1 VDRRLLRIALALAL
15 ASPATAAGAHAE
27 LPPPAA
33 GLPGGTV
40 DPALDTTP
48 PQLALD
54 GRRAQPLSPVLEA
67 YATCSERC
75 QFDAS
80 ARVRGVPSLDFLR
93 VVTPTKASEGGRRL
107 RFELRVS
114 PRADRLIEAA
124 LRAGRRVRVK
134 VAVTAYDLA
143 GNDTS
148 HSLRI
153 RVLPQT

>member
-93 VVTPTKASEGGRRL
+93 VVTPTKASE
-107 RFELRVS
+107 RVS